1 MKKINIAI
9 LGATGT
15 VGQRF
20 IEMLIDHPF
29 FNIKA
34 LLASDNSAG
43 KTYAEACN
51 WLVSSTM
58 PQELRAQV
66 LKKCTSSEI
75 ENDDIEIVF
84 SALPGSIAQAAEP
97 EFAQAGYKVF
107 SNAST
112 FRMTED
118 VPLAITEINAQSMV
132 SLVKKQQENRNWP
145 GFIVTNPNC
154 STIVLCLPL
163 KAIYDSFGIQSV
175 VATTMQ
181 AISGSGYPGVSSLDI
196 LDNILPYIP
205 GEDEKV
211 EAEPL
216 KILDA
221 DFPISATCN
230 RVPTIDGHFET
241 LSVSLGRN
249 ASVEE
254 VKECLGNFALDQYSN
269 LPTGLKQPI
278 RVTDDPRRPQVRLDR
293 DTGNGMAIT
302 VGRIRKC
309 NVLENGVRMTILGHN
324 TLRGAAGQSI
334 LNAEWWVLNIQ

>member
-1 MKKINIAI
+1 MQKINVAI

-20 IEMLIDHPF
+20 IDLLIDHPF

-34 LLASDNSAG
+34 LLASENSAE
-43 KTYAEACN
+43 KTYEQACN
-51 WLVSSTM
+51 WLVSHTM
-58 PQELRAQV
+58 PQVVRTQV
-66 LKKCTSSEI
+66 LKKCSVQEI
-75 ENDDIEIVF
+75 QDEEIEIVF
-84 SALPGSIAQAAEP
+84 SALPGNIAQTVEP

-118 VPLAITEINAQSMV
+118 VPLAIAEINAQSMIE
-132 SLVKKQQENRNWP
+132 LTKKQQKSRNWP

-163 KAIYDSFGIQSV
+163 KPIYDTFGIKSV
-175 VATTMQ
+175 VVSTMQ
-181 AISGSGYPGVSSLDI
+181 AISGSGYPGVASLDI
-196 LDNILPYIP
+196 IDNILPYIP
-205 GEDEKV
+205 KEDEKV
-211 EAEPL
+211 ELEPL

-230 RVPTIDGHFET
+230 RVPTIDGHFEN
-241 LSVSLGRN
+241 LSISLEKN

-254 VKECLGNFALDQYSN
+254 VKQCLTNFALNKYSD

-278 RVTDDPRRPQVRLDR
+278 IVSDNPFRPQVRLDR

-302 VGRIRKC
+302 AGRIRKC
-309 NVLENGVRMTILGHN
+309 NVLENGIRMTILGHN
-324 TLRGAAGQSI
+324 TIRGAAGQSV
-334 LNAEWWVLNIQ
+334 LNAEWYLKHNA

>member
-1 MKKINIAI
+1 MQKINVGI

-20 IEMLIDHPF
+20 VDLLIGHPF

-43 KTYAEACN
+43 KTYEQACN
-51 WLVSSTM
+51 WLVSPSM
-58 PQELRAQV
+58 PQVVRSQI
-66 LKKCTSSEI
+66 LKKCKAEEI
-75 ENDDIEIVF
+75 KDDNIEIVF
-84 SALPGSIAQAAEP
+84 SALPGSIAGTAEP

-112 FRMTED
+112 FRMAKD
-118 VPLAITEINAQSMV
+118 IPLVITEINARSMV
-132 SLVKKQQENRNWP
+132 YLTKNQQKNCDWP

-163 KAIYDSFGIQSV
+163 KPIYDKFGIKSV
-175 VATTMQ
+175 LVTTMQ
-181 AISGSGYPGVSSLDI
+181 AISGSGYPGVASLDI
-196 LDNILPYIP
+196 IDNILPYIP
-205 GEDEKV
+205 EEDEKV
-211 EAEPL
+211 EIEPL

-241 LSVSLGRN
+241 LSISLEKHAN
-249 ASVEE
+249 IEE
-254 VKECLGNFALDQYSN
+254 VKECLENFALDKYSS

-278 RVTDDPRRPQVRLDR
+278 VVTDDPSRPQVRLDR
-293 DTGNGMAIT
+293 MAGNGMAIT

-309 NVLENGVRMTILGHN
+309 HALKNGIRMTILGHN
-324 TLRGAAGQSI
+324 TIRGAAGQSV
-334 LNAEWWVLNIQ
+334 LNAEWYIKNVQ